1 MGSVITSKK
10 GLLKLVKGQINVEV
24 DGSNQPAKDGEQL
37 PKGAVL
43 HIGENATYEI
53 TFDDGTKLSNEA
65 VPNETATVAT
75 NTTDGAALAEIQA
88 LQDLIASG
96 EDPTQNLPETAAGNT
111 PGRDGNSGYVTLARS
126 GSEVLATS
134 GYSTAGQSLTA
145 TSANTPAQTLAI
157 DSPSV
162 VVNDSNTIDEDTV
175 ATGNVLDNDSDVD
188 SILSVV
194 SFEVDGTTYAA
205 GTEVALEG
213 GTLVINTDGSYTFT
227 PNENWNGNVPVT
239 TYTTNTGSSATLS
252 IEVIPAGAAP
262 EVSIAADQDSVTE
275 GQTAGFT
282 VSIDQVAD
290 EDVVVSFT
298 YSGVAEDGTDFTGV
312 ASVIIPAGS
321 TSVALDITT
330 LNDGIYEGAEAF
342 TVTITGVTGAD
353 ATIGSNDSADTT
365 ILDAQSAPEVS
376 IAADQD
382 SVTEGQTAGFT
393 VSIDQVADEDVVVS
407 FTYSGVAED
416 GTDFTGVA

>member
-134 GYSTAGQSLTA
+134 GYSTAGQSVTA
-145 TSANTPAQTLAI
+145 TSTNTPAQTLAI

-342 TVTITGVTGAD
+342 TVTISDVTGAD

-407 FTYSGVAED
+407 FTYSGV
-416 GTDFTGVA
+416 